1 MSQRPLKTTADKV
14 LFYAGALALGM
25 PLFCFTL
32 FFAHLFWSSQNFF
45 FGLWNFV
52 EPATMREFFLSVVR
66 TLQAVSI
73 AIIVALP
80 LSLCTALFLEEFGP
94 KTLFHR
100 LINSQIIFLTRIPS
114 ITFGLASIILFGFI
128 LGLSINTFFIGLVLS
143 CMALP
148 AVTTKAQ
155 LAFRDVPFSYRE
167 ASFALGASRWS
178 VIQNIVLPAA
188 FRDIVS
194 GSSFSFARTVGEAA
208 PLVII
213 YQLAV
218 AGKNNLAIAGAA
230 ESAKTIPVLI
240 YEWTIKHLE
249 MEQHIISSGGSYT
262 VSSLQN
268 TELFSSLSAA
278 ILVIFAIQGS
288 LHLFGYWAARTS
300 PTAP

>member
-1 MSQRPLKTTADKV
+1 MAD
-14 LFYAGALALGM
+14 LSPEA
-25 PLFCFTL
+25 
-32 FFAHLFWSSQNFF
+32 FAKMTEAERYEAYQK
-45 FGLWNFV
+45 
-52 EPATMREFFLSVVR
+52 A
-66 TLQAVSI
+66 
-73 AIIVALP
+73 
-80 LSLCTALFLEEFGP
+80 
-94 KTLFHR
+94 
-100 LINSQIIFLTRIPS
+100 
-114 ITFGLASIILFGFI
+114 AS
-128 LGLSINTFFIGLVLS
+128 
-143 CMALP
+143 
-148 AVTTKAQ
+148 KAQ
-155 LAFRDVPFSYRE
+155 AGSK
-167 ASFALGASRWS
+167 
-178 VIQNIVLPAA
+178 PAEK
-188 FRDIVS
+188 S